1 MNRLDKEL
9 VKRNL
14 VESRTKAQE
23 LINSG
28 AVFVNGKVQTKASFL
43 VGENDEIKITDTQVL
58 KYVSRGGFKLEK
70 ALKVFN
76 ISVNEKVILDIG
88 SSTGGFTDC
97 ALQSGAKKVIAVDV
111 GTNVMHKSL
120 RENPKVELHENT
132 NIKDLSHDKF
142 LDLDLIVVDV
152 SFVSLECVVEKV
164 NREQIKVDMICLI
177 KPQFECGKQIATK
190 YGGVIKSKT
199 VHKDVLKKVI
209 KFFNKNNFY
218 LQGLD
223 FSPIKGGDGNIEYI
237 SHFSNRIDKNLNIE
251 TEKVVNL
258 AFGQKIKEKIWYIL

>member
-9 VKRNL
+9 VARNL

-23 LINSG
+23 LISSG
-28 AVFVNGKVQTKASFL
+28 GVLVNDKVQTKDSL
-43 VGENDEIKITDTQVL
+43 LINIDDKIEIINAEAL

-70 ALKVFN
+70 AINVFKLDFK
-76 ISVNEKVILDIG
+76 EKVILDIG

-97 ALQSGAKKVIAVDV
+97 SLQNGAKRVVSVDV
-111 GTNVMHKSL
+111 GTNVMHKNL

-132 NIKDLSHDKF
+132 NIKDLPHDKF
-142 LDLDLIVVDV
+142 LGVDYIVCDV
-152 SFVSLECVVEKV
+152 SFVSLEPIVEKIS
-164 NREQIKVDMICLI
+164 NENIYVDMICLI
-177 KPQFECGKQIATK
+177 KPQFECGRQIATK

-199 VHKDVLKKVI
+199 IHKEVLNKVV

-218 LQGLD
+218 LNGLD

-237 SHFSNRIDKNLNIE
+237 SHYSNKINENINVE
-251 TEKVVNL
+251 IEKVVNV
-258 AFGQKIKEKIWYIL
+258 AFAQNVK